1 MVVNPVFGGADAYG
15 IEGFIG
21 VPIDHSILGIAHEYK
36 GEGVPFDPE
45 GLFSTIPAIPQVLF
59 GYLIGNYIQKKGNIQ
74 WFGKSLKENSI
85 YSMLSGLL
93 SGDYSI
99 IYFLCMAIRLSVQ

>member
-1 MVVNPVFGGADAYG
+1 MGQIHIV

-59 GYLIGNYIQKKGNIQ
+59 GYLIGNYIQKRVIFNG
-74 WFGKSLKENSI
+74 LEN
-85 YSMLSGLL
+85 L
-93 SGDYSI
+93 
-99 IYFLCMAIRLSVQ
+99 